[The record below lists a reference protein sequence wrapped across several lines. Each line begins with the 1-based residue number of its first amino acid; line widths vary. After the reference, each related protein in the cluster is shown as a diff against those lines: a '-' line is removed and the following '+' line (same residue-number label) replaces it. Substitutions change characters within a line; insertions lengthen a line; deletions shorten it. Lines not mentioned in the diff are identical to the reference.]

1 MALKGIKNEELD
13 QLFAE
18 LDVNSNQKISEN

>member
-18 LDVNSNQKISEN
+18 LDANSNQKISQN